1 MDLDPTLTHSQFTF
15 PSYPQHQFQDLDVA
29 TWALI
34 HSSFSFCSLFKGPK
48 LYVPYRWSRLSHG
61 CKELHFSLFF
71 FPEFDIFT
79 HFWYAIFRQASLL
92 FFGNSQMK
100 IATLYSSSRL
110 QRLVFLEIFYPCFE
124 VQASSD
130 KILEGVMKRANLRW
144 QLYDCAR
151 QCWRKATAPTS
162 VSQAHF
168 QQGTMAERNLI
179 RAGGKVTSR
188 GANGSSFPLLLLAL
202 VVFISPEPD
211 TSHHKRA

>member
-1 MDLDPTLTHSQFTF
+1 MYHPGEADYHTGVRSSAF
-15 PSYPQHQFQDLDVA
+15 PCFFPHN
-29 TWALI
+29 LI
-34 HSSFSFCSLFKGPK
+34 
-48 LYVPYRWSRLSHG
+48 
-61 CKELHFSLFF
+61 FSLISDRRFSGKPRCFF
-71 FPEFDIFT
+71 F
-79 HFWYAIFRQASLL
+79 S
-92 FFGNSQMK
+92 NSQMK

-124 VQASSD
+124 VQAGAD
-130 KILEGVMKRANLRW
+130 KILEGVMKRADLRW

-168 QQGTMAERNLI
+168 QQGTMAERDLI

-188 GANGSSFPLLLLAL
+188 GANGSSFPLPLLAL
-202 VVFISPEPD
+202 VVFILPEPD